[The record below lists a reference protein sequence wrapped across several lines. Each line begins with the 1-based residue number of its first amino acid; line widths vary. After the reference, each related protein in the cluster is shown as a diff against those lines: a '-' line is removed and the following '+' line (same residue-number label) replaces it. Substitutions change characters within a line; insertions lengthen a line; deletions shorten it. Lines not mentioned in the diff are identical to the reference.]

1 MKNNGSIEELFQ
13 KALEDAIS
21 NAKGWASKEDRE
33 DYIKSIVGDDDYLPP
48 LFCETAE
55 ELERSGMAEAFTS
68 LQLEGE
74 EEASEKMIQL
84 KNQGNEAFLL
94 GKQNLANNKQY
105 YRDAINYYYQAA
117 AVAEQVQC
125 ITEETF
131 VKPTVGPKSEVQY
144 FTERQLNGM
153 KSTIYA
159 NSALAHLQ
167 LKNWGHCRED
177 ATKALSYNSNNSKA
191 WHRLAKAQ
199 QMLQNWEE
207 AGDAIESGLTAITAA
222 SQGSNSSDI
231 MNSERRELL
240 KLQKLLEHR
249 VRRARQERQK
259 RERTRAERL
268 ANIKNV
274 WKHCQKESIQLGRV
288 PLVSTIDNDDDHA
301 ATLYGDAYDD
311 DGNNGEFFV
320 RRWNSHFPH
329 TGKLPTC
336 STKLHKETHQ
346 QAEVEEVWSWPCM
359 FLYPSHRQSDFIEQ
373 FHENELFALRLA
385 QVFPEVNDDDD
396 HYDDDYGVSKGAHG
410 TTDIP
415 WDYNNEFVCSK
426 LAVYFEVHV
435 DTGNSDYGEN
445 QVQDGGTL
453 VHPESVELLKDLAS
467 TIRFYESSRALRG
480 DEGPEMTTL
489 ARTVE
494 QRHLAQQITAWRQ
507 RYKTLHHRPDP
518 TPVVRVHPAVPFKTV
533 LKDPRMVVPN
543 FIPTFIII
551 PEDHPAHEQF
561 LKEHK
566 CIGIVQPDIDIH

>member
-21 NAKGWASKEDRE
+21 NAKGWASKEARE

-55 ELERSGMAEAFTS
+55 ELERSGMAEAFIS
-68 LQLEGE
+68 LQLEEE
-74 EEASEKMIQL
+74 EEASDKMIKL
-84 KNQGNEAFLL
+84 KNQGNESFLL

-117 AVAEQVQC
+117 AVADQVQC

-131 VKPTVGPKSEVQY
+131 IKPTIGPKSEVQY
-144 FTERQLNGM
+144 FTETQLNGM

-159 NSALAHLQ
+159 NSAMAHLQ

-177 ATKALSYNSNNSKA
+177 ATKAVSYNSNNSKA
-191 WHRLAKAQ
+191 WYRLAKAH

-207 AGDAIESGLTAITAA
+207 AGDAIESGLTATSATNKD
-222 SQGSNSSDI
+222 GNSSDT
-231 MNSERRELL
+231 MNNERKDLI

-268 ANIKNV
+268 VNIKNV

-288 PLVSTIDNDDDHA
+288 PLVSTIDNDDDNDA
-301 ATLYGDAYDD
+301 APFHENSYDS
-311 DGNNGEFFV
+311 DGKNDEFFV

-336 STKLHKETHQ
+336 QRWHTKEKHQ
-346 QAEVEEVWSWPCM
+346 QDDVEEVWSWPCM

-373 FHENELFALRLA
+373 FHENEMFALRLA
-385 QVFPEVNDDDD
+385 QLFPEVNEDDDD
-396 HYDDDYGVSKGAHG
+396 DNHEVSEGVHG

-426 LAVYFEVHV
+426 LAIYFEVHV
-435 DTGNSDYGEN
+435 DNNVHD
-445 QVQDGGTL
+445 DGTLL
-453 VHPESVELLKDLAS
+453 VHPESVELLKDQAS

-480 DEGPEMTTL
+480 DEGPEMATL

-494 QRHLAQQITAWRQ
+494 QRHLAQQIIAWRQ
-507 RYKTLHHRPDP
+507 RYKTLHHKPNP
-518 TPVVRVHPAVPFKTV
+518 TPVVRVHPAIHFKAV
-533 LKDPRMVVPN
+533 LTDPRMVVPN

-566 CIGIVQPDIDIH
+566 CIGIVQPNNIDD